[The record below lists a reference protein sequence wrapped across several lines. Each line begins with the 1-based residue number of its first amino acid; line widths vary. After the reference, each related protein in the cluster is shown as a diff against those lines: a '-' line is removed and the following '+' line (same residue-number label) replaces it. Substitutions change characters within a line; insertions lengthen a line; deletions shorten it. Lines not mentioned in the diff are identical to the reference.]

1 MPDHPGGGAGT
12 KDIETLSQRGNP
24 MRNTI
29 RTALFCATAIS
40 SIGLLPQVASAQTA
54 GRPAPAQAQ
63 EATGSDVIVTARKRD
78 ESIVDVPLAISVVSA
93 DKLQKLD
100 IKSTVDLANYVP
112 GLQFSDY
119 TPGYARNDRGATR
132 PLIFRGLNVGTG
144 GSVSAA
150 GGMFLD
156 GAAVVGN
163 EIPGSLDIGAVEV
176 LRGPQS
182 VYFGRSTMTGAVS
195 YRTKAIPD
203 HWTMEAEFTAAERS
217 RVDAEVSI
225 AGPIID
231 DVLKLRLTGL
241 TENSG
246 GYIRNTYDGS
256 MLGDR
261 SRKSA
266 SATVEFTPASN
277 LEFKA
282 YANYFHDDDGPSATV
297 FVPATLDNCKAS
309 GAAQKTFCGEIP
321 GFSNSINY
329 FRNSIPASAVPVIFG
344 STLIKGQGFDDKMGL
359 QRNAFNS
366 HFIGNWQINSY
377 LKLQSI
383 TGYHTNTTLQ
393 AADGTAQP
401 VTTGD
406 SANFPYSQY
415 VYSITNKSKDFSQ
428 ELRLSS
434 DEHKMFSWT
443 LGTNYVN
450 ASNATNALLAF
461 YNNPASGTPVFTP
474 SYQNIG
480 TEYAKTYGFFGGGY
494 LKLLNEKLTLSAEGR
509 YQIDKRRSVQQTA
522 SPTGSTILVNGVAKS
537 FNYLDPLLDARATFD
552 SFNPRFSVAYD
563 LGGHRSVYAS
573 YSTGT
578 RPGGFNTNLYS
589 YLLRGNA
596 ALTADLNK
604 YLPGTPLAYKEEK
617 LKIGE
622 LGVKGNFAGGKGY
635 FDLNGYYGTLNNQQ
649 IGFGA
654 LIPTLG
660 FSVVAIDNIGQTRVY
675 GLEWQGNYNFTHD
688 LSLSTTFSWN
698 HTDRNKFL
706 FTSGLAQYGTT
717 NLNGVQMANTP
728 QFSGSA
734 VGSYSHPV
742 TDTWN
747 GFATVAYVYRG
758 KQFVDAGNLAFIKG
772 RSQVDFRMGASSD
785 GLTVELFMTN
795 VLNDRN
801 YVGGSVAPDY
811 GSGTSLASN
820 ASYGNAFFG
829 AVAEP
834 RTVGVRVHVKI

>member
-1 MPDHPGGGAGT
+1 MS
-12 KDIETLSQRGNP
+12 K
-24 MRNTI
+24 TI
-29 RTALFCATAIS
+29 QAALYCATAIS
-40 SIGLLPQVASAQTA
+40 SIGLLPQVAAAQTVD
-54 GRPAPAQAQ
+54 AQAQ
-63 EATGSDVIVTARKRD
+63 SQEASGSDIVVTARKRD

-195 YRTKAIPD
+195 YRTKTIPD
-203 HWTMEAEFTAAERS
+203 HWTMEAEFTAAERK
-217 RVDAEVSI
+217 RLDAEVSI
-225 AGPIID
+225 AGPIIKD
-231 DVLKLRLTGL
+231 LLKLRLTGVS
-241 TENSG
+241 ENSG
-246 GYIRNTYDGS
+246 GYIRNTYDNS

-266 SATVEFTPASN
+266 SATVEITPANN
-277 LEFKA
+277 LDFKG
-282 YANYFHDDDGPSATV
+282 YVNYFHDDDGPSATV
-297 FVPATLDNCKAS
+297 FVPATLDNCKAT
-309 GAAQKTFCGEIP
+309 GASQKTFCGQIP

-329 FRNSIPASAVPVIFG
+329 FRNAIPASAVPVIFG
-344 STLIKGQGFDDKMGL
+344 STLIKGQGFDNKLGL
-359 QRNAFNS
+359 QRNAFNG
-366 HFIGNWQINSY
+366 HFIANWQINDY

-383 TGYHTNTTLQ
+383 TGYHTNVTLQ
-393 AADGTAQP
+393 GADGTAQP
-401 VTTGD
+401 VAMGD
-406 SANFPYSQY
+406 PINFPYSQY
-415 VYSITNKSKDFSQ
+415 VYTITNKSKDFSQ

-461 YNNPASGTPVFTP
+461 YSNPANGNVVFSP

-480 TEYAKTYGFFGGGY
+480 TDYAKTYGFFGGGY
-494 LKLLNEKLTLSAEGR
+494 LKLFNDRLTLSAEGR
-509 YQIDKRRSVQQTA
+509 YQIDKRRSQQQTA
-522 SPTGSTILVNGVAKS
+522 NPAGSTIIVNGAAQL
-537 FNYLDPLLDARATFD
+537 FPYLAPLLDARATFN
-552 SFNPRFSVAYD
+552 SFNPRLSIAYN
-563 LGGHRSVYAS
+563 LGGHRSIYAS

-578 RPGGFNTNLYS
+578 RPGGFNTNLYT
-589 YLLRGNA
+589 YILRGIP

-604 YLPGTPLAYKEEK
+604 SLPGTPLAYKEEK

-622 LGVKGNFAGGKGY
+622 LGIKGNFAGGKGY

-649 IGFGA
+649 IGYGA
-654 LIPTLG
+654 LIPYLG
-660 FSVVAIDNIGQTRVY
+660 FSVVAIDNIGQTKVY
-675 GLEWQGNYNFTHD
+675 GVEWQGNYNFTRD
-688 LSLSTTFSWN
+688 LSLSTTFAWN

-706 FTSGLAQYGTT
+706 YTSGIAQYGTT

-734 VGSYSHPV
+734 VGSYSHEISKSL
-742 TDTWN
+742 T

-758 KQFVDAGNLAFIKG
+758 KQFVDTGNLAYIKG
-772 RSQVDFRMGASSD
+772 RSQVDLRIGGSQG
-785 GLTVELFMTN
+785 GLTAELFMTN

-801 YVGGSVAPDY
+801 YVGGSVSPDY
-811 GSGTSLASN
+811 GSGTSVPTN
-820 ASYGNAFFG
+820 PNYGNGFFG